1 MLIRILILFSIVFYS
16 GICQCQTFLQ
26 LNRFAN
32 PEPKRFYVGDKLTY
46 KLNSFGDEWFSHT
59 IDDLN
64 LVDSLIIFEQGF
76 IDVSNIS
83 ELRIYK
89 PVVRGLGAKLIQFG
103 VLWVVYG
110 IIIDLVDNN
119 NPFTIGNASIGLGG
133 MVVGWSMKTFL
144 SKKDYKINEKNRVKL
159 MYLGY

>member
-1 MLIRILILFSIVFYS
+1 M
-16 GICQCQTFLQ
+16 
-26 LNRFAN
+26 
-32 PEPKRFYVGDKLTY
+32 
-46 KLNSFGDEWFSHT
+46 
-59 IDDLN
+59 
-64 LVDSLIIFEQGF
+64 DSLIIFEQGF